1 MQTTTQPRT
10 VNPTTTKRR
19 GGRRHTDRCAS
30 CRYQVARGKACA
42 RCTPAQIAGAVAAKK
57 LADTAASKTRIPAA
71 VVAAATRL
79 KTARPAL
86 ADRINRAVFYA
97 VEPQRI
103 NPAYGATVT
112 GCRCADRQYRAHRT
126 SGCKHSIGLWLR
138 QQAGLN
144 ATA

>member
-1 MQTTTQPRT
+1 MQTTTRHNT
-10 VNPTTTKRR
+10 VNPTTKRR

-30 CRYQVARGKACA
+30 CNYQVARGKVCA
-42 RCTPAQIAGAVAAKK
+42 RCTPAQIVGAVAAKK
-57 LADTAASKTRIPAA
+57 LAATAASKTRIPAA

-103 NPAYGATVT
+103 NPAYG
-112 GCRCADRQYRAHRT
+112 GY
-126 SGCKHSIGLWLR
+126 
-138 QQAGLN
+138 
-144 ATA
+144 